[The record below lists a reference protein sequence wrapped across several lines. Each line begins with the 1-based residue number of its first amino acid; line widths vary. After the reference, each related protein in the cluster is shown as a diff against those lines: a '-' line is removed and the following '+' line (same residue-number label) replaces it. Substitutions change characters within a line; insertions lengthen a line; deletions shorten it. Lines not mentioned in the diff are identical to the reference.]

1 MTQGHVHRPESRY
14 GRQKLSRSSGRAIAI
29 ALAVLVVALGVA
41 IAFVGY
47 QRLGTSEVEGELA
60 GYRLLDQQTV
70 EVTITVT
77 RSDPS
82 RPSVCIVRGRS
93 KDGSETGRREILIPA
108 SEAATV
114 QVTAVVKTSRP
125 PVIGD
130 VYGCGTE
137 VPGYLLAP

>member
-1 MTQGHVHRPESRY
+1 MTQGQVHRPESRY
-14 GRQKLSRSSGRAIAI
+14 GRQKLSRRSGRAIAF
-29 ALAVLVVALGVA
+29 ALAVFVVVLGVV

-93 KDGSETGRREILIPA
+93 KDGSETGRREILVPA

-130 VYGCGTE
+130 VYGCGSE